1 MAWKIEFSKK
11 ADQTLNKLDQ
21 ETRKRIIRFVQE
33 RIAPSGNPRSFGAAL
48 EGDRFKRFWK
58 YRVGDYRL
66 VCDIQDQIV
75 TILIVKIGN
84 RKDVYKDNS

>member
-11 ADQTLNKLDQ
+11 ADQAFSKLDQ
-21 ETRKRIIRFVQE
+21 ETRKRIIRFLQE
-33 RIAPSGNPRSFGAAL
+33 RIAPSDNPRSLGAAL

-75 TILIVKIGN
+75 TVLIVKIGN
-84 RKDVYKDNS
+84 RKDVY